1 MPTKPI
7 GGTLR
12 EAYVVDAI
20 RSPIG
25 KRGGGLSE
33 IHPADLGGAVFQAL
47 IDRSGIDPV
56 AVDDVIYGCVS
67 QIGAQASNVGRTAW
81 LAAGLPECVPA
92 TTVDRQCGS
101 SLQALAFAAQGV
113 MAGAYDLAIAGGV
126 EVMSR
131 VPIMSPP
138 TIGAEAGLGR
148 PSEAEGWRRRFG
160 GEEISQF
167 RGAELIADRWEL
179 SRADLEEYALRSH
192 QLAASAWDEGRHGD
206 EVVPVAGLEID
217 EGFRRE
223 ASLEAM
229 RKLQPIPGREKL
241 TAAVASQVSDG
252 ASAALI
258 ASPEAVER
266 HGLTPRA
273 RIHSLA
279 VVGDDPV
286 YMLTGPIPATRAV
299 LERGGLTLDEIDR
312 FEVNEA
318 FASVVLAWAKEI
330 GAPLERTNVNGG
342 AIALG
347 HPLGATGTKLVA
359 TLLAEL
365 ERSGGRYGL
374 LAICEGGGTANAAV
388 LERL

>member
-1 MPTKPI
+1 M
-7 GGTLR
+7 R